1 MLDSHDLVLYY
12 RPTCPFCVRV
22 LKRMKDLGIEG
33 AIILKNISDDEEA
46 EATLISVGGKRQVPC
61 LLIDG
66 EPLYESGD
74 IVTWLERHSA
84 RA

>member
-1 MLDSHDLVLYY
+1 MINSHDLALYY

-22 LKRMKDLGIEG
+22 LKRMKDLGVES
-33 AIILKNISDDEEA
+33 AITLKNISDDEEA

-61 LLIDG
+61 LFIDG

-74 IVTWLERHSA
+74 IISWLNA
-84 RA
+84 NK

>member
-33 AIILKNISDDEEA
+33 AITLKNISDDEEA
-46 EATLISVGGKRQVPC
+46 ETTLISVGGKRQVPC

-74 IVTWLERHSA
+74 IVAWLDA
-84 RA
+84 NK

>member
-1 MLDSHDLVLYY
+1 M
-12 RPTCPFCVRV
+12 RV

-33 AIILKNISDDEEA
+33 AITLKNISDDEEA

-74 IVTWLERHSA
+74 IVAWLDA
-84 RA
+84 NK

>member
-1 MLDSHDLVLYY
+1 MLDSHGLVLYY

-33 AIILKNISDDEEA
+33 AITLKNISDDEEA

-61 LLIDG
+61 LFIDG
-66 EPLYESGD
+66 EPLYESDD

>member
-33 AIILKNISDDEEA
+33 AITLKNISDDEEA
-46 EATLISVGGKRQVPC
+46 EAMLISLGGKRQVPC

-74 IVTWLERHSA
+74 IVAWLDA
-84 RA
+84 NK

>member
-33 AIILKNISDDEEA
+33 AITLKNISDDEEA
-46 EATLISVGGKRQVPC
+46 EATLISVGGKCQVPC
-61 LLIDG
+61 LFIDG

-74 IVTWLERHSA
+74 IVAWLDA
-84 RA
+84 NK

>member
-1 MLDSHDLVLYY
+1 MLDSHSLVLYY

-22 LKRMKDLGIEG
+22 LKRMKDLGIED
-33 AIILKNISDDEEA
+33 AIVLKNISDDTEA

-61 LLIDG
+61 LFIDG

-74 IVTWLERHSA
+74 IVTWLEGHSV
-84 RA
+84 RG

>member
-1 MLDSHDLVLYY
+1 MLDPHDLVLYY

-33 AIILKNISDDEEA
+33 AITLKNISDDEEA

-66 EPLYESGD
+66 EPLYESGN
-74 IVTWLERHSA
+74 IVAWLDA
-84 RA
+84 NK

>member
-12 RPTCPFCVRV
+12 RPTCPFCMRV
-22 LKRMKDLGIEG
+22 LKRMKDLDIES
-33 AIILKNISDDEEA
+33 AITLKNISDDEEA

-61 LLIDG
+61 LFIDG

-74 IVTWLERHSA
+74 IVAWLDA
-84 RA
+84 NK

>member
-12 RPTCPFCVRV
+12 HPTCPFCVRV

-33 AIILKNISDDEEA
+33 AITLKNISDDEEA
-46 EATLISVGGKRQVPC
+46 EATLISLGGKRQVPC

-74 IVTWLERHSA
+74 IVAWLDA
-84 RA
+84 NK

>member
-33 AIILKNISDDEEA
+33 AITLKNISDDEEA

-61 LLIDG
+61 LFIDG